1 MEQSKVKFIHN
12 DASFMEQVHK
22 IKERRQKEINKR
34 LVISYLILWVI
45 LVAVYHIFRPL
56 STTVMAVGL
65 VVAHIA
71 FILDIRHLSFKFGE
85 YYIHTLLDTDE
96 QRYAVYINLE
106 SLYERDKNLIIDIS
120 DGRFVARSFKTG
132 SWYFK
137 EITVNDN
144 KEHKDYLEIDWK
156 NMECSS

>member
-1 MEQSKVKFIHN
+1 MERSKVKYINN
-12 DASFMEQVHK
+12 DAVFMEHVHS
-22 IKERRQKEINKR
+22 IKDRRQKEINKR
-34 LVISYLILWVI
+34 LVVSYLIM
-45 LVAVYHIFRPL
+45 LVVLFAVYQVFRPL
-56 STTVMAVGL
+56 DTTIIIVGL

-71 FILDIRHLSFKFGE
+71 FVLGIRHLSFKFGE
-85 YYIHTLLDTDE
+85 YYVHTLLNTDE
-96 QRYAVYINLE
+96 QKYAVYINLE

-120 DGRFVARSFKTG
+120 DGRFVARGFKTG

-156 NMECSS
+156 NMVCSS

>member
-1 MEQSKVKFIHN
+1 MEQSKVRYVN
-12 DASFMEQVHK
+12 NTDAFMQRVHE
-22 IKERRQKEINKR
+22 IKDRRQKEINKR
-34 LVISYLILWVI
+34 LIVSYLIMLVI

-71 FILDIRHLSFKFGE
+71 FVLDIGHLKFKFGE
-85 YYIHTLLDTDE
+85 HYIHTLLDTDE

-120 DGRFVARSFKTG
+120 DGRFVARGFKTG

-137 EITVNDN
+137 EIAVNDN

-156 NMECSS
+156 NMVCSS

>member
-1 MEQSKVKFIHN
+1 MDQSKVKFIHN

-34 LVISYLILWVI
+34 LVI
-45 LVAVYHIFRPL
+45 LVAVYHVFRPL
-56 STTVMAVGL
+56 STLMIIVGL

-71 FILDIRHLSFKFGE
+71 FVLDIGHLSFKFGE

-120 DGRFVARSFKTG
+120 DGRFVARGFKTG

-156 NMECSS
+156 NMVCSS